1 VSVIG
6 RIRLPRP
13 TIRLRLTLLYGVL
26 FLASGAALLAVTYVL
41 VASATSDPL
50 VYRDPNGQLT
60 VTLSGGGEVGPVATD
75 EASTVVTEGSSGGPA
90 PVGPDDD
97 EIQALAEAQH
107 AAQMGQLLTWSG
119 VALAIMAVASVGIGW
134 LVAGRV
140 LDPMRRLTADVRQI
154 STTNLHER
162 LALHGPDDE
171 LKELG
176 GTFNDLLGRLERS
189 FEAQRQL
196 VANASHELR
205 TPLARQ
211 RTLLQVALADP
222 ELTADSLR
230 ATAERVLAAGDQQ
243 EELIDALIALAR
255 GERGLDHHEPVD
267 LAPVTG
273 DVIRAKR
280 ADAESRG
287 LVLETRLGSAP
298 LSGDRR
304 LIERLAANLID
315 NAARYN
321 RPGGRV
327 EAMTGVEGGHAIL
340 RVANDG
346 PQVADAEVDRLFQ
359 PFRRLGADRL
369 GHGESWGLGLSIV
382 RAIAHAHGGQV
393 TAAAR
398 PEGGLLLEVLF
409 PVPSRASSARS

>member
-267 LAPVTG
+267 LAPG
-273 DVIRAKR
+273 DGRRHSGQASGCR
-280 ADAESRG
+280 ESRPRAG
-287 LVLETRLGSAP
+287 DPAGVGAPIRGPPPHRAAGGEPHRQRRAIQPPGWSGRGHDGRGGGPRHSAC
-298 LSGDRR
+298 GQRR
-304 LIERLAANLID
+304 A
-315 NAARYN
+315 
-321 RPGGRV
+321 PGG
-327 EAMTGVEGGHAIL
+327 
-340 RVANDG
+340 
-346 PQVADAEVDRLFQ
+346 
-359 PFRRLGADRL
+359 
-369 GHGESWGLGLSIV
+369 
-382 RAIAHAHGGQV
+382 
-393 TAAAR
+393 
-398 PEGGLLLEVLF
+398 
-409 PVPSRASSARS
+409 